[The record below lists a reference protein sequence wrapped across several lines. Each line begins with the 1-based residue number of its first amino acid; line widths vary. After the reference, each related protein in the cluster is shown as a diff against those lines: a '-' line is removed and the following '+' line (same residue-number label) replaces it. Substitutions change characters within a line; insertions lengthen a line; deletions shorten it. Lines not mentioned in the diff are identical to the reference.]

1 MDWSAAA
8 ELVVG
13 ALGEAATHCRA
24 EGDAAITVVLR
35 KDLHRDPLAFAEP
48 IRTDQVVLEVLTS
61 DAATPER
68 GDVVRVG
75 ATEYHVD
82 RVDHASDEL
91 ITRLICSDR
100 SG

>member
-1 MDWSAAA
+1 MFST
-8 ELVVG
+8 
-13 ALGEAATHCRA
+13 LGESATHCRA
-24 EGDAAITVVLR
+24 EGDAEITVVLR

-61 DAATPER
+61 EADTPER

-75 ATEYHVD
+75 TTEYHVD
-82 RVDHASDEL
+82 RVDHSSDEL